1 MAAGRASW
9 QFGHQ
14 LPPPSVSFALGHM
27 HAHRS
32 FRLTRSEAKN
42 EAQSVSLLF
51 PLVQQ
56 LVVLGMASLILDG
69 GMILQVF
76 SYAALAYWVC
86 VAVIMIRRRRQ
97 LTRIEK
103 LVIRIGFLAACAI
116 SVVLTGFIWHLRGV

>member
-1 MAAGRASW
+1 
-9 QFGHQ
+9 
-14 LPPPSVSFALGHM
+14 M

-32 FRLTRSEAKN
+32 FRLTRSDAKDDS
-42 EAQSVSLLF
+42 QSVSLLF

-76 SYAALAYWVC
+76 SYAAVAYWVC

-97 LTRIEK
+97 LTPIDK
-103 LVIRIGFLAACAI
+103 IVIRIGFLAACAI
-116 SVVLTGFIWHLRGV
+116 SVVLTGLIWHLRGV